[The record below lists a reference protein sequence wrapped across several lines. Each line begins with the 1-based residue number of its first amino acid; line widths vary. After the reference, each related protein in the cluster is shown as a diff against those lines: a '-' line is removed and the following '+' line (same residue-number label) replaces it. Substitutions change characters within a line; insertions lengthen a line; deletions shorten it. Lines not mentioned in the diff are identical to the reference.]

1 MTGRTAPGTN
11 LRDRSHATLLVVMM
25 LGAAGC
31 STQPASLGTSEPVET
46 SAAAQTED
54 VAGGSVQQPTEEV
67 FPIPADWEE
76 RALASA
82 ESARKAVVAIGWD
95 PPSIVNR
102 RLETGWL
109 LASDLVVTSNSV
121 ACDARRGSDLRV
133 RTFDGAIRDAHV
145 EEIVN
150 GCGTNAPG
158 AALVRLATSVDAP
171 TLTLRTKGPPVVGEP
186 LMAIGHANYA
196 AQLGGWLVA
205 VGPVVLSEADVV
217 WADIG
222 ISVDWRRIDEF
233 FGGGANGAPLVDLD
247 GDVVAV
253 LCCERDW
260 APPLGLDGPLAEP
273 RLRTNVMIDAPFYV
287 GGLSAAA
294 LRPVLEEFLAP

>member
-46 SAAAQTED
+46 SATARTED
-54 VAGGSVQQPTEEV
+54 ASGGSVQQPTEEA

-82 ESARKAVVAIGWD
+82 ESARRAVVAIGWD

-121 ACDARRGSDLRV
+121 ACDARRGSDLQV
-133 RTFDGAIRDAHV
+133 RTFDGAVRDAHV

-158 AALVRLATSVDAP
+158 AALVRLATPVDAP
-171 TLTLRTKGPPVVGEP
+171 TLTLRTKGPLAVGEP

-196 AQLGGWLVA
+196 AQLGGWLVT
-205 VGPVVLSEADVV
+205 VGPVVIAGDEAV

-222 ISVDWRRIDEF
+222 MSVDWRRIDEF
-233 FGGGANGAPLVDLD
+233 FGGGANGAPLIDLD
-247 GDVVAV
+247 GEVAGL

-260 APPLGLDGPLAEP
+260 APPVALDGPLAEP
-273 RLRTNVMIDAPFYV
+273 RLRTNLMIDAPVYI
-287 GGLSAAA
+287 GGLSAAS
-294 LRPVLEEFLAP
+294 LDLLLGEFLGS